1 MNEVITKQNNH
12 EEQKMF
18 QHPKRNSIVNKII
31 SFKDY
36 WVLMFSIEY
45 KFNPTTDDR
54 IGYLQHLNNKLD
66 NKWM

>member
-1 MNEVITKQNNH
+1 
-12 EEQKMF
+12 MF
-18 QHPKRNSIVNKII
+18 QHLKRNSIVNKII